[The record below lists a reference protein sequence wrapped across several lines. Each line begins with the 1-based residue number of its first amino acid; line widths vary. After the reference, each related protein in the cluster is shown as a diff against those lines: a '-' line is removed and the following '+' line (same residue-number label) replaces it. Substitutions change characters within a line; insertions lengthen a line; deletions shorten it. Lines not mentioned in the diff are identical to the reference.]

1 MRGTASRLAS
11 NIGLGRSRIQA
22 TAAFAGSIHVICR
35 LYRLAWQT
43 LSFVIPGRAP
53 WREPGIHTPGR
64 GYGFRARDFVAP
76 RNDDAK
82 LALHRHLAMQHRR
95 ARRQALGGVD
105 DGVGVDAVGAIEIV
119 DGAGLAELLDAERL
133 DSVAADAA
141 EPAERCRVSVDH
153 GDD

>member
-11 NIGLGRSRIQA
+11 NIGLGCRRIQA

-53 WREPGIHTPGR
+53 WCEPGIHTPGR

-76 RNDDAK
+76 RNDDAIWSYTAILRCSTGAPDVRLSAASMMA
-82 LALHRHLAMQHRR
+82 LASM
-95 ARRQALGGVD
+95 
-105 DGVGVDAVGAIEIV
+105 
-119 DGAGLAELLDAERL
+119 
-133 DSVAADAA
+133 
-141 EPAERCRVSVDH
+141 P
-153 GDD
+153 